1 MGVKYNTIENVP
13 IASFETSWKNESAN
27 QPLEELK
34 FLISPSQSF
43 NGYSAPWPPGGG
55 KNKGQLTVPAVT
67 RGLTFTLNADGSM
80 TISGKATSSGGI
92 FINSSTYNTNTTP
105 ILPAGSYTASVTSFP
120 TSGVASN
127 TRFVLNAKYADDT
140 TVEFSPMQLTFGG
153 GILRPG
159 KVTTTEPFKLAL
171 YMYVNLD
178 DEFDYTMQFQLE
190 AGSEQTDWVPYSN
203 ICPISGKTA
212 ANVYHAG
219 RNLFTTGGT
228 PGGSSTSAGITFT
241 YNADGTITLNGRNN
255 GTNISASTHMAN
267 FRLPPGTYK
276 KSVFRDKVGIY
287 VQKKVSSSSWVNVS
301 GGGIFFDTFTITED
315 DAKYDLSVRIGI
327 GNGLDFDFDNFVCE
341 PYIYK
346 DGEPLTYEKPNY
358 TRYPVSWQTEA
369 GEVYGGT
376 VDVVSGL
383 LTVTMVN
390 IASYNGE
397 TIGEPWLSSMDRYA
411 PGATP
416 TIGTQVVYTLLSP
429 QTYQLTAQRINT
441 LLGTNNVWSNIGNI
455 KRLTWQYNVFDLL
468 QVFINGFEITDLIA
482 FGGWQRERNDVDGPE
497 AGRTLDAKMHRAR
510 VATKMRYNVT
520 CRPMLAGELASLE
533 RLIMPEYVTVKVV
546 GDPYYGT
553 WERTCYVNNT
563 SAKYLIRKRSGA
575 QWWGGITFPIIEV

>member
-1 MGVKYNTIENVP
+1 MSIQYNTIENVP
-13 IASFETSWKNESAN
+13 IATFETGWKNQSAN
-27 QPLEELK
+27 QPLKELK
-34 FLISPSQSF
+34 GLISPSQSF

-92 FINSSTYNTNTTP
+92 YINDSTYDTNTTP

-120 TSGVASN
+120 TSGVGSN

-140 TVEFSPMQLTFGG
+140 TVEFRPLQLTSGG

-159 KVTTTEPFKLAL
+159 KVTTTAPFKFAL

-190 AGSEQTDWVPYSN
+190 AGSEQTDWEPYSN
-203 ICPISGKTA
+203 ICPISGRTGATA
-212 ANVYHAG
+212 YLSPTANQ
-219 RNLFTTGGT
+219 
-228 PGGSSTSAGITFT
+228 
-241 YNADGTITLNGRNN
+241 AD
-255 GTNISASTHMAN
+255 AS
-267 FRLPPGTYK
+267 
-276 KSVFRDKVGIY
+276 
-287 VQKKVSSSSWVNVS
+287 
-301 GGGIFFDTFTITED
+301 
-315 DAKYDLSVRIGI
+315 
-327 GNGLDFDFDNFVCE
+327 DF
-341 PYIYK
+341 
-346 DGEPLTYEKPNY
+346 
-358 TRYPVSWQTEA
+358 PVTWQTEA
-369 GEVYGGT
+369 GTVYGGSF
-376 VDVVSGL
+376 DFVSGT
-383 LTVTMVN
+383 LTVTMAS

-397 TIGEPWLSSMDRYA
+397 TIGEPWLSSMDVYS

-416 TIGTQVVYTLLSP
+416 TTGAQVVYTLATPLS
-429 QTYQLTAQRINT
+429 YQLTANQIKT
-441 LLGTNNVWSNIGNI
+441 LLGVNNFWVDAGNVTV
-455 KRLTWQYNVFDLL
+455 KYQYTVFDLL
-468 QVFINGFEITDLIA
+468 RVFINGYEITDLIA